1 MRTIAVLAFISLS
14 IPSIAFAQLTAEQK
28 TLEFQN
34 LAALFSKRY
43 APYHWKQQAL
53 GFDALDIKPW
63 LERIRNSKDDLAYF
77 EIVGEYIGSLDDGH
91 TVFSMPSTFVA
102 QNGLAADIYDGMVL
116 VESISTALL
125 PPSRYPISIG
135 DQIVSVDGK
144 TAEEWIEHFSRL
156 RKRGNPL
163 TTRRAAA
170 DLIVYRPQSAVPRAV
185 ELGDS
190 SNFVFRKA
198 DGTEYA
204 LDIPWTKSGYPLTTV
219 GPVPMPRSAERSNAN
234 DPLSLLNDLR
244 NFRAPLDD
252 HLTQGETWLPETG
265 ETVPRR
271 FVLGLGARAPFHV
284 WPPGFVLRRGNAAAD
299 VITTGTYQ
307 SDGFRIGFL
316 RIPSFGTAATLLAQL
331 DPEIDFLE
339 RNTDGLVV
347 DVRRNPGGGCVML
360 DIARRLIPY
369 TFYFFGEQLRPT
381 QALVSSFTSAIA
393 QARSLR
399 ADPWVIDLYQAYL
412 DQILAAYKENR
423 GMTGPIPACTPSTGS
438 IAAPTFENEP
448 ASVVYTKPLI
458 VLTDEFSISAGD
470 IFPAMMQDNRRGP
483 VVGARTS
490 GAGGS
495 VSSWPVGMYSELVSN
510 NTNSL
515 VVRKDPVVTS
525 DYPAAPYIENIGVRP
540 DIPLEFMTRENL
552 LQNGRPFVDG
562 FTRIIVDHIRKSR
575 Q

>member
-1 MRTIAVLAFISLS
+1 MRTMAVLAFITLS
-14 IPSIAFAQLTAEQK
+14 FPAVALAQLTAEQK
-28 TLEFQN
+28 AHEFQN
-34 LAALFSKRY
+34 LAALYSKRY
-43 APYHWKQQAL
+43 GPYHWKQQAF

-63 LERIRNSKDDLAYF
+63 LERVRNSKDDLAYF
-77 EIVGEYIGSLDDGH
+77 EIVGEYVGNLDDGH
-91 TVFSMPSTFVA
+91 TVFSMPSSFVA
-102 QNGLAADIYDGMVL
+102 QTGLAADIYDGKVL
-116 VESISTALL
+116 VESIALPLL
-125 PPSRYPISIG
+125 PPSQYPISIG
-135 DQIVSVDGK
+135 DEIVSVDGK
-144 TAEEWIEHFSRL
+144 TAEELLDQFTRL

-163 TTRRAAA
+163 TSRRAAA

-219 GPVPMPRSAERSNAN
+219 GPVPMPRSAERSNSS

-244 NFRAPLDD
+244 NYRAPVDD

-271 FVLGLGARAPFHV
+271 YVLGIGSRAPFHV
-284 WPPGFVLRRGNAAAD
+284 WPQGFVLRRGSAAAD
-299 VITTGTYQ
+299 VIVTGTYQ
-307 SDGFRIGFL
+307 FDGFRIGYL
-316 RIPSFGTAATLLAQL
+316 RIPSFGAASTLLAQL
-331 DPEIDFLE
+331 DPEIAFLE
-339 RNTDGLVV
+339 ANTDGLVV

-360 DIARRLIPY
+360 DIAKRLIPY
-369 TFYFFGEQLRPT
+369 TFFFFGEQLRPT
-381 QALVSSFTSAIA
+381 QSLINSFTSAIA
-393 QARSLR
+393 LARSAR
-399 ADPWVIDLYQAYL
+399 SEPWVVDLYQSYL

-423 GMTGPIPACTPSTGS
+423 GMTGPIPACTPSTS
-438 IAAPTFENEP
+438 PITAPTFENEP
-448 ASVVYTKPLI
+448 AALVYRKPLI

-483 VVGARTS
+483 IVGARTS

-495 VSSWPVGMYSELVSN
+495 VSLWDVGMYSELVSS

-515 VVRKDPVVTS
+515 VVRKEPIVTNEYPV
-525 DYPAAPYIENIGVRP
+525 APYIENIGVRP

-552 LQNGRPFVDG
+552 RQNGRPFVDG
-562 FTRIIVDHIRKSR
+562 FTQIIVDHIRASR